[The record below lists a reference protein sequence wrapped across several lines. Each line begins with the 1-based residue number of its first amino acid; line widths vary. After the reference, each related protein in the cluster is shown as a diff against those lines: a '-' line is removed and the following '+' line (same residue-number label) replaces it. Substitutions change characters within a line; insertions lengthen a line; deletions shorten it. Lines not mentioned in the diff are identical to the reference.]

1 MLENEKKLPL
11 VPAVEAETGRRV
23 HLCTALRWAQQGSKG
38 IILESVFLGGRR
50 LTSVEAVR
58 RFVAACSERSGTKTT
73 PTITPRQAAATA
85 ERAAAKLARRL
96 AT

>member
-1 MLENEKKLPL
+1 MLENEKKMPL

-23 HLCTALRWAQQGSKG
+23 HLCTALRWAQRGSKG

-58 RFVAACSERSGTKTT
+58 RFVAACSERAQAQSV
-73 PTITPRQAAATA
+73 PQITPRQAAAIA
-85 ERAAAKLARRL
+85 ERDAKRL
-96 AT
+96 AKRLA